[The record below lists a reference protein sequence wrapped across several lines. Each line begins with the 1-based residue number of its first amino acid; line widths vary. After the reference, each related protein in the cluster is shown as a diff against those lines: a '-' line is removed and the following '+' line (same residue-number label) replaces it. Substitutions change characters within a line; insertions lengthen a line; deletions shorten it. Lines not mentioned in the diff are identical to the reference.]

1 MGEERSDRQW
11 QRGTI
16 IGAAEDAAAKV
27 IRTGFGILGAPLLL
41 LPKQSRSYVNNAL
54 RELSHG
60 ITGMPRNFAK
70 SANAE
75 IDRWYTNEP
84 DPASVVKAVPAPV
97 VKAALAPV
105 PVVKAAPAPVVKPTP
120 APVPVV
126 VPPPPPVAKVAP
138 PPPPVAKPPV
148 AVAAVT
154 TGVEIAHIEHDTP
167 DREVDGEYVLI
178 WNTNDVPVDLTG
190 WTLNSNESK
199 SIFTFP
205 AFTLA
210 PGAEVTLWTKRGK
223 NDEDHIYWN
232 SRKAVWNNNGD
243 TGTLKDANGATIN
256 VYTYTRKK
264 I

>member
-1 MGEERSDRQW
+1 MGEEGSDRQW

-60 ITGMPRNFAK
+60 ITGLPKNFAK

-97 VKAALAPV
+97 VKAAPT
-105 PVVKAAPAPVVKPTP
+105 PVVKAAPN
-120 APVPVV
+120 PVPIVV
-126 VPPPPPVAKVAP
+126 LPPPPVAKVEL
-138 PPPPVAKPPV
+138 PPPPVAKVELPPPPVAKQPV

-154 TGVEIAHIEHDTP
+154 VGVEIAHIEYDTP

-190 WTLNSNESK
+190 WTLTSNESK

-232 SRKAVWNNNGD
+232 SRKAVWSNNGD
-243 TGTLKDANGATIN
+243 TGTLKDANGATTN